1 MPSRPGMNS
10 ARGYRA
16 RACRLRRP
24 PITCGACA
32 PPRTSLA
39 DRPWGLS
46 RSPPALLRDASP
58 RCRRSSAGT
67 RPTPSSA
74 SRDAPGRRLAAN
86 EDFETALM
94 RRDAEAD
101 VRAGGAGAELDQRAQ
116 HADAPEAEPGADQG
130 VGRKEARQALRP
142 PVAAVRHIDHQVVPV

>member
-1 MPSRPGMNS
+1 MPGRPGMNS

-24 PITCGACA
+24 PITCGACT
-32 PPRTSLA
+32 PTRTSLA

-46 RSPPALLRDASP
+46 RSPPRYCATPRRVVVGRHQADSPSAL
-58 RCRRSSAGT
+58 
-67 RPTPSSA
+67 
-74 SRDAPGRRLAAN
+74 RDAPGRRLAAN
-86 EDFETALM
+86 EDVEAALM

-101 VRAGGAGAELDQRAQ
+101 VRAGGAGTELDQRAQ

-130 VGRKEARQALRP
+130 VGREEARQALRP
-142 PVAAVRHIDHQVVPV
+142 PVAAIRHVDHQVVPVGP